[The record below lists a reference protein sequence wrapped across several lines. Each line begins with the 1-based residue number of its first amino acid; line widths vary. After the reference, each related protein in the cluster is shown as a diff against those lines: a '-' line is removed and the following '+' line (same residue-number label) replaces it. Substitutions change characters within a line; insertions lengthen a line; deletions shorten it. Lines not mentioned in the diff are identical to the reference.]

1 MEHQVDQLRKGEAPD
16 NLIDPTDLTPL
27 TRTALKDA
35 FRAVARHPA
44 RRRAAARARGVVT
57 GDRTPWRLARFVV
70 VDLETTGLDPRSDEV
85 LSFAAVPVE
94 GGRILAGATVTG
106 LVRPRSAP
114 PASSIEIHG
123 LRAADLA
130 AAPRGREAFAPLA
143 AALEGRI
150 LVAHAAWVER
160 DFLRPRLRSL
170 GFTLTRRII
179 DTAVLWRA
187 LRVARGDGDPGFCS
201 LSAVAAAPAAV
212 APPARGRRRRA
223 HDRPGVPGACDAPRK
238 QRTGDGAR
246 ADQGRVG
253 VRAYRLWHPPLRSG

>member
-1 MEHQVDQLRKGEAPD
+1 M
-16 NLIDPTDLTPL
+16 
-27 TRTALKDA
+27 
-35 FRAVARHPA
+35 
-44 RRRAAARARGVVT
+44 VT
-57 GDRTPWRLARFVV
+57 GDRTPWRLARFVA

-179 DTAVLWRA
+179 DTGVLWRA
-187 LRVARGDGDPGFCS
+187 LRIARGDGDPGWCS
-201 LSAVAAAPAAV
+201 LSVVAAGLQLPSHRPHV
-212 APPARGRRRRA
+212 AEGDALTTAQAFLALATHLESSGRGTVRA
-223 HDRPGVPGACDAPRK
+223 L
-238 QRTGDGAR
+238 TR
-246 ADQGRVG
+246 AEWG

>member
-1 MEHQVDQLRKGEAPD
+1 
-16 NLIDPTDLTPL
+16 
-27 TRTALKDA
+27 
-35 FRAVARHPA
+35 
-44 RRRAAARARGVVT
+44 VVT
-57 GDRTPWRLARFVV
+57 GDRTPWRLARFVA

-187 LRVARGDGDPGFCS
+187 LRIARGDGDPGWCS
-201 LSAVAAAPAAV
+201 LSAVAAGLQLPSHRPHV
-212 APPARGRRRRA
+212 AEGDALTTAQAFLALATHLESGGRGTVRA
-223 HDRPGVPGACDAPRK
+223 L
-238 QRTGDGAR
+238 TR
-246 ADQGRVG
+246 AEWG